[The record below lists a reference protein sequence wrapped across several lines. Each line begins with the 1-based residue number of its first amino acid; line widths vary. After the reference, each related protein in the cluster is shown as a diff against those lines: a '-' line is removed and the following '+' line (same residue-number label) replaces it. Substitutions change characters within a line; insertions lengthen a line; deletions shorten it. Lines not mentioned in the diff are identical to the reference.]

1 MQRYILKDVD
11 WIQGIWES
19 NCEIPMATTDSEKQ
33 VSAQQKAKM
42 YGNNGGHWTS
52 EFCEAK
58 N

>member
-1 MQRYILKDVD
+1 
-11 WIQGIWES
+11 
-19 NCEIPMATTDSEKQ
+19 MATTDSEKQ

-42 YGNNGGHWTS
+42 YGNNGGHWAS